1 MIPAAFEY
9 FAPTSVREAI
19 SLLQQHGDDA
29 KVLAGGHS
37 LLPLM
42 KFRLAQPKVVVDI
55 GRIPGLD
62 GITVAGDKV
71 VIGALATHDA
81 VERSPILKEKCPLLP
96 ETAAVIGDMQVRNRG
111 TIGGSLA
118 HADPAADY
126 PGAILALDA
135 EIVATGPAG
144 TRTIPA
150 RDFFVEMLTTALGPA
165 ELITEVRVPVLPPG
179 TGTGQRGRRGR
190 RGRGGEGC
198 QGPVRARGDRHQRG
212 GREGVPGDGRGAGPP
227 GEGSRRADGRGR
239 RVPRRRRGGRAE
251 RPVRVRGV
259 PEAPRLGVHEAR
271 RARRCVPGRL
281 AGSGRAILRTREG
294 CESLADS
301 ARLESV

>member
-179 TGTGQRGRRGR
+179 TGTAYLKHPHPASGYAVVGVAVVLRVAKGRCEHVAIGINGVAGKAYRATAVEQALQGKALDGQT
-190 RGRGGEGC
+190 
-198 QGPVRARGDRHQRG
+198 VAAAASRA
-212 GREGVPGDGRGAGPP
+212 
-227 GEGSRRADGRGR
+227 ADGVDAQSDLYASAEFRKHLAS
-239 RVPRRRRGGRAE
+239 VYTKRA
-251 RPVRVRGV
+251 VLAAVS
-259 PEAPRLGVHEAR
+259 
-271 RARRCVPGRL
+271 RA
-281 AGSGRAILRTREG
+281 A
-294 CESLADS
+294 
-301 ARLESV
+301 

>member
-165 ELITEVRVPVLPPG
+165 ELITEVRVPVLAPG
-179 TGTGQRGRRGR
+179 TGTAYLKHPHPASGYAVVGVAVVLRAAKGRCEHVAIGINGVAGKAYRATAV
-190 RGRGGEGC
+190 EQAL
-198 QGPVRARGDRHQRG
+198 QGKALDEQTVAAAASRA
-212 GREGVPGDGRGAGPP
+212 
-227 GEGSRRADGRGR
+227 ADGVDAQSDLYASAEFRKHLAS
-239 RVPRRRRGGRAE
+239 VYTKRA
-251 RPVRVRGV
+251 VLAAVS
-259 PEAPRLGVHEAR
+259 
-271 RARRCVPGRL
+271 RA
-281 AGSGRAILRTREG
+281 A
-294 CESLADS
+294 
-301 ARLESV
+301 

>member
-179 TGTGQRGRRGR
+179 TGTAYLKHPHPASGYAVVGVAVVLRVAKGRCEHVAIGINGVAGKAYRATAV
-190 RGRGGEGC
+190 EQAL
-198 QGPVRARGDRHQRG
+198 QGKALDEQTVAAAASRA
-212 GREGVPGDGRGAGPP
+212 
-227 GEGSRRADGRGR
+227 ADGVDAQSDLYASAEFRKHLAS
-239 RVPRRRRGGRAE
+239 VYTKRA
-251 RPVRVRGV
+251 VLAAVS
-259 PEAPRLGVHEAR
+259 
-271 RARRCVPGRL
+271 RA
-281 AGSGRAILRTREG
+281 A
-294 CESLADS
+294 
-301 ARLESV
+301 